1 VRDDPHL
8 EAAEFNLGRS
18 LMTLGRYG
26 ESAAALGRAVEL
38 DPYDGEAEADL
49 GVVLARLGRLDQA
62 IGHLKAA
69 VRLDPALGQARSN
82 LETLE
87 AIARSRGR

>member
-1 VRDDPHL
+1 
-8 EAAEFNLGRS
+8 
-18 LMTLGRYG
+18 
-26 ESAAALGRAVEL
+26 VEL